1 MIRSFLTQTV
11 LPAACLVGAAY
22 NAALMVNGP
31 EGHRANELIRAKI
44 EQERSVLSDI
54 SAQTEH
60 LEDRADRL
68 LMASLDEDLFEE
80 RLRARLGLTA
90 PGEYMI
96 RTDELDRLASLETRH
111 DPRRDRRHHRTRR
124 DG

>member
-11 LPAACLVGAAY
+11 LPAAALVGAAY
-22 NAALMVNGP
+22 NLALMVNGP
-31 EGHRANELIRAKI
+31 EGRRADDLIQAEIARERAALAALR
-44 EQERSVLSDI
+44 ER
-54 SAQTEH
+54 AAH

-68 LMASLDEDLFEE
+68 LIGSLDEDLFEE

-96 RTDELDRLASLETRH
+96 RIEELDRLASLERA
-111 DPRRDRRHHRTRR
+111 DGPDLRRRG

>member
-11 LPAACLVGAAY
+11 LPAACIVGAAY

-31 EGHRANELIRAKI
+31 EGRRADGIVRQRIVEERAAVAAL
-44 EQERSVLSDI
+44 R
-54 SAQTEH
+54 AQTAH

-68 LMASLDEDLFEE
+68 LLATLDPDLFEE
-80 RLRARLGLTA
+80 RLRARLGLTL

-96 RTDELDRLASLETRH
+96 RMDELDELASAETGDERPH
-111 DPRRDRRHHRTRR
+111 LRRRG